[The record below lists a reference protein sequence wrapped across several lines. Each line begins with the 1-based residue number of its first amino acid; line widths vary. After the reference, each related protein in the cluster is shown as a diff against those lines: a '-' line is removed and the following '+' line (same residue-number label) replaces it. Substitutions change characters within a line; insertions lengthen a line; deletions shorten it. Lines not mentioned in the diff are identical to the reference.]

1 MSKDDLG
8 QIDMF
13 GGADVEPPPEPEKPT
28 KQKKPKPKGGLSKV
42 ERRLMK
48 SSVDIEMNPPEAIAF
63 QHSVLCQT
71 SLPYRDPGLDVREW
85 ERRQGQV
92 HLLVEAGKARDP
104 KTDEFVQ
111 LGLPFGPTPR
121 LILAHLNAEALKTG
135 SPVIETEDSLTAFVH
150 RMQTLGRDTPKS
162 GPNGYEIRKFK
173 EHLTRL
179 STALIRMAVT
189 REGQSFQVD
198 SKLVT
203 AFELWDDKNGHQRVL
218 WPSTIRLSLDYFNS
232 LQNHA
237 VPLDERALGV
247 LGHSAFAL
255 DVYAWLAQRLH
266 RIPKGQ
272 PQFITW
278 AAVADQLGQGYG
290 RMVDFRRKFRK
301 AMAQVK
307 AVYLAAN
314 VEDEE
319 RGLALRNSPPP
330 VPRRVVLVHKAGG

>member
-8 QIDMF
+8 QIDVF

-28 KQKKPKPKGGLSKV
+28 KHRKPKPKEGLSKV

-63 QHSVLCQT
+63 QHTVLCQT

-92 HLLVEAGKARDP
+92 HLLIEAGKARDP

-111 LGLPFGPTPR
+111 LGLPFGPAPR
-121 LILAHLNAEALKTG
+121 LILAHLNAEALKID
-135 SPVIETEDSLTAFVH
+135 SPVIEVEDSLTAFV
-150 RMQTLGRDTPKS
+150 RRIQKRDPT
-162 GPNGYEIRKFK
+162 GPEIRKFK
-173 EHLTRL
+173 DHLTRL
-179 STALIRMAVT
+179 SNAIIRMAVSKDG
-189 REGQSFQVD
+189 RDFQVNSQIVD
-198 SKLVT
+198 
-203 AFELWDDKNGHQRVL
+203 AFELWPSKNENQRVF
-218 WPSTIRLSLDYFNS
+218 WPSTIEMNARYFNS

-266 RIPKGQ
+266 RIPKGK

-278 AAVADQLGQGYG
+278 AAAADQLGQGYG

-314 VEDEE
+314 VEDDE

-330 VPRRVVLVHKAGG
+330 IPKRMVLVHKAGG